1 MGRAL
6 GSGSDDRR
14 DYAVHVRLPQR
25 PRCAEPSVDWAEPP
39 LGLGYHRGHY
49 EIIGHSADLDGLV
62 RWVLGLGAGV
72 EVLGPEVLRER
83 IAEAARRIADQHS
96 ERIDVKKR

>member
-1 MGRAL
+1 MDRATPDA
-6 GSGSDDRR
+6 SNDRR
-14 DYAVHVRLPQR
+14 ICAVHVRLPER
-25 PRCAEPSVDWAEPP
+25 PRQAKPLVDWTEPP

-49 EIIGHSADLDGLV
+49 EIIGRSDDLDGLV

-83 IAEAARRIADQHS
+83 VAEAARRIASRHG
-96 ERIDVKKR
+96 ERVDVKKR